1 MNKLSALGIAILAGL
16 MFTPLGIPILIVFV
30 VYYLLSNSDDD
41 EEKSEPE
48 DKQDKKQGRKPLIL
62 FSPP

>member
-1 MNKLSALGIAILAGL
+1 MGKLAALGIAILAGL

-30 VYYLLSNSDDD
+30 VYYLLSHSDDE

-48 DKQDKKQGRKPLIL
+48 DKQDKK
-62 FSPP
+62 